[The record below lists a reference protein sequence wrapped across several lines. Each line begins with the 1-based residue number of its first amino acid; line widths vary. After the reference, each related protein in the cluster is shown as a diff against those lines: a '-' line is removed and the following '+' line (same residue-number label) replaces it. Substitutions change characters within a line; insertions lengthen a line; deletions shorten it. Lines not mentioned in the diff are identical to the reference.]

1 MKRGWIVL
9 LVILGLAA
17 VGGAGYWG
25 SRSAEAEET
34 PVVEAPPVVSVTRG
48 DVAQTVTAPGTLVGT
63 RKLTLAADVGGR
75 LAEVTVQA
83 GDTVKAGDV
92 VARLETDDLEQ
103 AIARANLGL
112 QQAQLELE
120 KLQRP
125 VDEADIRAAEH
136 AISQAAAALGIVN
149 AKRDQ
154 TLAGDLFLNGLPN
167 ARIAYNDKK
176 EWYESR
182 QRLFNEGKLESYWFV
197 DEAQREFEDVQKH
210 LQALEAQAALD
221 QRSADSEVTKAAQ
234 TYQEAQDKLA
244 ALQKGRDP
252 LEVQAAQLKVQE
264 AQMALDNAQADLKS
278 AVIAA
283 PFDGIVLAVKAA
295 AGETVNA
302 GGALLVLSDPQAVE
316 IESSVIEEDYPLVK
330 VGQTAE
336 LFFDAQPALAL
347 TGTVAR
353 LVPQRLAGDRPL
365 YPVVIA
371 VDEPLPPTLA
381 PGMTVDASLI
391 LDARAAVLRL
401 PRAVVRARSDGTAVV
416 KVWDGQ
422 AVTEHTIQVGLRG
435 DSYVEILD
443 GLQEGEQVVAE

>member
-1 MKRGWIVL
+1 MKRVWIAMF
-9 LVILGLAA
+9 VILGLTA
-17 VGGAGYWG
+17 VGGAWYWG
-25 SRSAEAEET
+25 SRSVQAEAT
-34 PVVEAPPVVSVTRG
+34 PVVEAPPVVAVTRG

-63 RKLTLAADVGGR
+63 RRVTLAADVGGR

-83 GDTVKAGDV
+83 GDTVKAGDG
-92 VARLETDDLEQ
+92 VARLETGDLEQ
-103 AIARANLGL
+103 AIARAKLDL
-112 QQAQLELE
+112 QQAHLELE
-120 KLQRP
+120 KLQKP
-125 VDEADIRAAEH
+125 VAEADLRAAEH
-136 AISQAAAALGIVN
+136 AVSQAAAALGI
-149 AKRDQ
+149 AQSKRDQ

-197 DEAQREFEDVQKH
+197 DEARREFEDVQKN

-252 LEVQAAQLKVQE
+252 LEVEAAQLKVQE
-264 AQMALDNAQADLKS
+264 AQMALDQAQADLKA
-278 AVIAA
+278 AVVIA

-295 AGETVNA
+295 AGESLNA
-302 GGALLVLSDPQAVE
+302 GSPLLVLSDPQAVE

-336 LFFDAQPALAL
+336 LFFDAQPDIAP
-347 TGTVAR
+347 TGTIAR
-353 LVPQRLAGDRPL
+353 IVPQRLAGDRPL
-365 YPVVIA
+365 YPVIIA
-371 VDEPLPPTLA
+371 LNESLPETLA
-381 PGMTVDASLI
+381 PGMTVDASII
-391 LDARAAVLRL
+391 LDAREAVLRL

-422 AVTEHTIQVGLRG
+422 AVTERTIKIGLRG